1 LGFTNKYVIIVLLHQ
16 KYIIMD
22 LTSEMSNYNKV
33 KDLVLNK
40 LIEEGLLEQTDAD
53 EFSERCQVLIYKG
66 KWFSKWFDKNMK
78 AENSPDNYYIRVIEL
93 KEREDDVDKLLR
105 RTTGNYDE

>member
-1 LGFTNKYVIIVLLHQ
+1 
-16 KYIIMD
+16 MD
-22 LTSEMSNYNKV
+22 LTSEMENYNKV
-33 KDLVLNK
+33 KEIVLNK
-40 LIEEGLLEQTDAD
+40 LVTEGLLDESDAE
-53 EFSERCQVLIYKG
+53 EFADRCQILVYKG

-78 AENSPDNYYIRVIEL
+78 TANPDANKDGYYIRVVEL